1 MTRGFLLISHGF
13 YAKELKES
21 LKMIAGDVDDVL
33 YACCLE
39 QHDGPESFTEK
50 LKKAEGKL
58 NQFDEVIVFADIMGG
73 SPCNTAFQYFQSNP
87 KYQIIAG
94 MNFPMIL
101 TALLT
106 PDATIDDLILAGKQA
121 LVDVR
126 AYSSA
131 AAADVDD

>member
-13 YAKELKES
+13 YAKALNES
-21 LKMIAGDVDDVL
+21 LNMTAGDVDDVL

-39 QHDGPESFTEK
+39 QHDGPESFTVK
-50 LKKAEGKL
+50 LKDAEQKL
-58 NQFDEVIVFADIMGG
+58 NQFDEVILFADIMGG

-94 MNFPMIL
+94 MNFPMVL

-106 PDATIDDLILAGKQA
+106 PDATIEDLVSAGQQGV
-121 LVDVR
+121 VDIR
-126 AYSSA
+126 AYTAASA
-131 AAADVDD
+131 SDVDD